1 MTPSPERTGEE
12 KSFSSTVSRVAALEN
27 RVWRLSTVAKYV
39 DSISSSMERAYESCF
54 LGNAL
59 GKPSIAEIDAMRE
72 AIGAM
77 SDNKEFW
84 HARANLQDA
93 LVDALSDL
101 SDMKAK
107 LREEVRE

>member
-1 MTPSPERTGEE
+1 MTPSPERTEEE

-72 AIGAM
+72 AIGAL
-77 SDNKEFW
+77 SDTKEFW
-84 HARANLQDA
+84 RARADLNDA

-101 SDMKAK
+101 AEAKARVCK
-107 LREEVRE
+107 EALP